1 MNLRNLSEY
10 ISPDCGINNQ
20 FQFHHSHRLLQVKN
34 LGRKD
39 QIPLARPIQMIPA
52 LSVSVHMAI

>member
-1 MNLRNLSEY
+1 MSLRNLAEY
-10 ISPDCGINNQ
+10 ISPDCGIINQ
-20 FQFHHSHRLLQVKN
+20 FYHSHRLLQVKN

-52 LSVSVHMAI
+52 LSLSVHMAI

>member
-1 MNLRNLSEY
+1 MNLRNLAEY

-20 FQFHHSHRLLQVKN
+20 FYHRVLQFKN

-39 QIPLARPIQMIPA
+39 QSPLARPIQMIPA
-52 LSVSVHMAI
+52 LSLSVHMAI